1 MRINNGDKIE
11 VETLFAEGKKD
22 KAFKNIRLIRMRCNK
37 YTIEDEIWLN
47 HKLAW
52 YHYKI
57 TEDYKMCKH
66 YLNLS
71 KELFKMDNEKRY
83 RMDDYYKW
91 LWLYT
96 EVKKEDLSKDEYCS
110 NFIKLY
116 QYYDTID
123 NIRFSNGALLNILLR
138 QGDEEKIIE
147 FITEMIIEYGVK
159 NEIVKDMVADCKKFS
174 NNLYIDI
181 ISVCNFYS
189 QKENENII

>member
-1 MRINNGDKIE
+1 MKIGNGDKIE

-22 KAFKNIRLIRMRCNK
+22 KAFKLIRLIRMKSNR
-37 YTIEDEIWLN
+37 YAIEDEIWLN

-52 YHYKI
+52 YHYKV
-57 TEDYKMCKH
+57 TENHKMCKH

-71 KELFKMDNEKRY
+71 KELFEMDNEKRY

-96 EVKKEDLSKDEYCS
+96 EVKKEDLSKEEYYS

-123 NIRFSNGALLNILLR
+123 NKRFSNGALLNILMR
-138 QGDEEKIIE
+138 QGNEEKIIE

-159 NEIVKDMVADCKKFS
+159 NEIVKDMVVDCEKFS
-174 NNLYIDI
+174 NSLYIGVI
-181 ISVCNFYS
+181 QVFNFYS
-189 QKENENII
+189 QKESEFII